1 MFIQRVQFINYA
13 SPKTSCKKHT
23 PSFKGYDNNNGH
35 SINSLVDVLEN
46 GKHLSPPV
54 LLNYNPNLTNKLMSL
69 RTKHP
74 VTIGVTGESAS
85 GKTTLTEIIK
95 DFAFENNLSLSLIN
109 CDNYYN
115 DLSYYYKQYGGYPQA
130 LLAGEDLE
138 SPKSFNLQQM
148 KSDLDKLKNN
158 ETVRIPRYEF
168 GTGIS
173 IPNFQEVKPTR
184 ILLIE
189 GIIANNKLLQNNL
202 NVYVDCSEKVQLQRA
217 MKRAQERGANMDDT
231 KAMWNIVK
239 ASAKKYITPLKKE
252 ADIILNGE
260 TIIYNFRQFLEN
272 ILYIFKKQKF

>member
-1 MFIQRVQFINYA
+1 
-13 SPKTSCKKHT
+13 
-23 PSFKGYDNNNGH
+23 
-35 SINSLVDVLEN
+35 
-46 GKHLSPPV
+46 
-54 LLNYNPNLTNKLMSL
+54 
-69 RTKHP
+69 
-74 VTIGVTGESAS
+74 
-85 GKTTLTEIIK
+85 
-95 DFAFENNLSLSLIN
+95 
-109 CDNYYN
+109 
-115 DLSYYYKQYGGYPQA
+115 
-130 LLAGEDLE
+130 
-138 SPKSFNLQQM
+138 M

-202 NVYVDCSEKVQLQRA
+202 NVYVDCSEKVQLQRT